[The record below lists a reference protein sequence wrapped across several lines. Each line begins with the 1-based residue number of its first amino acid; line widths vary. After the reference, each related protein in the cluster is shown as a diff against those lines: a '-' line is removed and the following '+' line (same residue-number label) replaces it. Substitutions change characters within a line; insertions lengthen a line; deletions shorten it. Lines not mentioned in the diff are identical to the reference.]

1 MLVLSY
7 IELAYHKN
15 KYSTVNTCIYIVEN
29 ALKLQL
35 QFTSQTNIL
44 LHSSFK
50 KNKWLSYLGAFIQDK
65 LKYH

>member
-50 KNKWLSYLGAFIQDK
+50 KTSG
-65 LKYH
+65 

>member
-15 KYSTVNTCIYIVEN
+15 KYSTSNTCIYIVEN

-35 QFTSQTNIL
+35 EFTSQTNIL
-44 LHSSFK
+44 LHSSLK
-50 KNKWLSYLGAFIQDK
+50 KPKWLSYLSAFIQDK
-65 LKYH
+65 L